1 MQDNNDIRLNAIN
14 KSYQKGDNT
23 VVVHDDFNLTIKSG
37 EFVALMGP
45 SGLGKSTLLHL
56 MGGLDQPTHGEVY
69 VGGQRIDNLPQK
81 KLTKWRAENI
91 GFIFQAHHLLPVLS
105 AQGNVELPLALTPLN
120 RKQRKQHASLALQLV
135 SMSERAD
142 HYPKELSGGQEQRVA
157 IARAIVSDPK
167 ILLCDEPT
175 GNLDRKT
182 ADEILALLAK
192 LNSDSGKT
200 IVMVTHDH
208 KAAEYATRVINLE
221 SYILPQNNELSQ
233 NNSPSQNNELSKDI
247 KAQCGEFSIGT
258 SL

>member
-1 MQDNNDIRLNAIN
+1 MQNTNDIILKAIN

-56 MGGLDQPTHGEVY
+56 MGGLDQPTQGEVLI
-69 VGGQRIDNLPQK
+69 GGQRIDNLPQK
-81 KLTKWRAENI
+81 KLTQWRAENI
-91 GFIFQAHHLLPVLS
+91 GFIFQSHHLLPVLT

-120 RKQRKQHASLALQLV
+120 RKQRKQHASMALQLV

-208 KAAEYATRVINLE
+208 KAAEYASRVINLE
-221 SYILPQNNELSQ
+221 SYILSQ
-233 NNSPSQNNELSKDI
+233 NNSLSKNEELLQNIEPEVDDI
-247 KAQCGEFSIGT
+247 SIGA
-258 SL
+258 SS